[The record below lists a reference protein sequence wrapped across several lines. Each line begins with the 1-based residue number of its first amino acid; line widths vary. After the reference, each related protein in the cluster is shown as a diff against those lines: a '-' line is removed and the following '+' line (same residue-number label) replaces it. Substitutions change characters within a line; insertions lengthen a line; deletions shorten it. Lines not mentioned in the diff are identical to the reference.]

1 MKKGVKVLGLVILGL
16 FMFSVL
22 ASVVSAATPLEQ
34 LTSFINSLS
43 AQFVGMG
50 FAKVLLFLLV
60 LLLVYSVATFI
71 PVIKNQ
77 RDWVKFGISAIV
89 AWLSIM
95 YLVSEEVYS
104 ILLSYQTLGI
114 VLTTFLPFAI
124 MLVFTIQWN
133 IESPEYFWVSSILWI
148 AFAVV
153 LTMKY
158 VMGLIYWITGQPSS
172 IGLFGISSYLLTL
185 IACLVFAWKG
195 QALSMWFLTKTLTGS
210 VAKFKGMEQ
219 IEIASEINRLRDLL
233 RVTPEQ
239 FQPVIQAR
247 IKELDNLMK
256 GRE

>member
-1 MKKGVKVLGLVILGL
+1 MKKGVNVLGLVILGL

-22 ASVVSAATPLEQ
+22 ASVVSAATPLQQ

-43 AQFVGMG
+43 VHFVGIG

-60 LLLVYSVATFI
+60 LLLVYSVATFV
-71 PVIKNQ
+71 PVIKDQ
-77 RDWVKFGISAIV
+77 KDWVKFGISAIV

-124 MLVFTIQWN
+124 MLVFTIRWN
-133 IESPEYFWVSSILWI
+133 IETPEYFWVSSALWI

-158 VMGLIYWITGQPSS
+158 VMGVFDWWTGQPSS
-172 IGLFGISSYLLTL
+172 IGLFGILAYLFTFV
-185 IACLVFAWKG
+185 ACLVLAWRG
-195 QALSMWFLTKTLTGS
+195 QALSMWFMTKELMGS

-233 RVTPEQ
+233 RSTPEQ
-239 FQPVIQAR
+239 FRPVIQTR

-256 GRE
+256 ERK